1 MNVLFEVLK
10 YTIPA
15 LVVFMTVYYLFKTYL
30 EGQLR
35 MKSLEMQSNRSKDS
49 LPVRLQTYERLALFC
64 ERIRLQSLMFRLNQP
79 GMEQNQLGRTML
91 IAIEQEYEHNMAQ
104 QVYVGEKLWE
114 IILLAKNQNQELIH
128 AAMKQSGDFVQNLS
142 ALDKERSINPVDH
155 AIAAIRQEM
164 SVYL

>member
-64 ERIRLQSLMFRLNQP
+64 ERIRLQSLVFRLNQP